1 MGKIKEIISENSD
14 VWKTESAFMSYI
26 RGGIR
31 RGLWNKHPLKLKLI
45 NSKRIQIPNPNP
57 KGKKPIVWGG
67 CCEICNNLFPSS
79 EMQVDH
85 KRDKGSSL
93 KEISDIQQFVEDMVV
108 VTKDDL
114 RWICKGCHEIVS
126 LSQKNNISFEQ
137 AKAEKQALEIIK
149 QKQDKEWLLEHGV
162 TPESTQAKRRE
173 QIVNKI
179 LETKT

>member
-1 MGKIKEIISENSD
+1 MSKIEKIIEENPD
-14 VWKTESAFMSYI
+14 VWKTEAAFMSYI

-57 KGKKPIVWGG
+57 KGKKPTVWGG
-67 CCEICNNLFPSS
+67 CCELCNNLFPSS

-93 KEISDIQQFVEDMVV
+93 KELSDIQQFVEDMAVI
-108 VTKDDL
+108 TQEDL
-114 RWICKGCHEIVS
+114 RWICKDCHDIVS
-126 LSQKNNISFEQ
+126 HSQKKGVSFEQ

-162 TPESTQAKRRE
+162 TPASTQVKRRE
-173 QIVNKI
+173 QIVDKI
-179 LETKT
+179 LENKL

>member
-1 MGKIKEIISENSD
+1 MSKIKEIIVENSD

-57 KGKKPIVWGG
+57 KGKKPTVWGG

-85 KRDKGSSL
+85 KREKGSSL

-108 VTKDDL
+108 ITQNDL
-114 RWICKGCHEIVS
+114 RWVCKGCHDVIS
-126 LSQKNNISFEQ
+126 HSQKKGITFEQ
-137 AKAEKQALEIIK
+137 AKVEKQALEIIK
-149 QKQDKEWLLEHGV
+149 QKQDKQWLLDRGI
-162 TPESTQAKRRE
+162 TPDSTQAKRRE
-173 QIVNKI
+173 QIV
-179 LETKT
+179 ETLLDDDL